1 MGTVVQLKNRI
12 NNSYSELKNSVD
24 DKLVLV
30 EERIKSKKFTLIGL
44 KMNDKTIPRSG
55 YKILSKNKIIG
66 HVTSGTF
73 SPILKR
79 GICLGLIE
87 YQCVDFNEFQIE
99 IRKKYEDAEK
109 VKYPF
114 IR

>member
-1 MGTVVQLKNRI
+1 
-12 NNSYSELKNSVD
+12 
-24 DKLVLV
+24 
-30 EERIKSKKFTLIGL
+30 
-44 KMNDKTIPRSG
+44 
-55 YKILSKNKIIG
+55 
-66 HVTSGTF
+66 VTSGTF